1 MKKYFLYFCKK
12 ERQTAFWR
20 GRCKMRARFDHP
32 QYSVSILLEEA
43 TSDMDH
49 SLQNANFRRLNQ
61 WTEFPNPS
69 TDTINTSKH
78 KIATDLSKA
87 SNT

>member
-20 GRCKMRARFDHP
+20 GPCKMQARFDHP

-43 TSDMDH
+43 TSDMVH
-49 SLQNANFRRLNQ
+49 SLQNANF
-61 WTEFPNPS
+61 
-69 TDTINTSKH
+69 
-78 KIATDLSKA
+78 
-87 SNT
+87 